1 MKRRVL
7 MSTCFALVAISSC
20 NRNTSGGQHAT
31 VLMRDGTSVS
41 GTVVSNSSGEIQLAG
56 DDKVTRTIP
65 MPQVRSI
72 EYDDTPSA
80 TGAGTTPPSM
90 GAPPTASTPPAAS
103 TPSRPRELQHREH
116 YHPTES
122 AITTRTYELSPG
134 TEISVRNEETIDS
147 GKAVEGQTFPAEV
160 TRDVLDAAGNV
171 VIPRGSNAQ
180 IVIRSASKGG
190 RFRGASDLVMDL
202 PSVSINGRR
211 YELST
216 ADLAQ
221 RGRSGVGVN
230 RRTGEFAGG
239 GAAIGAII
247 GAIAGGGKGAA
258 IGAGS
263 GAGAGA
269 VTQILTKG
277 TIKEP
282 AETILTF
289 KLDSPLRVVEAQQ
302 DRPSFFVVCLLLSQ
316 SASLPD

>member
-1 MKRRVL
+1 MKKRVL
-7 MSTCFALVAISSC
+7 LSIIFLSVILASC
-20 NRNTSGGQHAT
+20 NRNVGSSQHAT
-31 VLMRDGTSVS
+31 VVMRDGTSVS
-41 GTVVSNSSGEIQLAG
+41 GTAISTTGDEIQLAS

-65 MPQVRSI
+65 MAQVRSI
-72 EYDDTPSA
+72 EYD
-80 TGAGTTPPSM
+80 GTPPTVT
-90 GAPPTASTPPAAS
+90 GNTPPPAGPPPAAS
-103 TPSRPRELQHREH
+103 APPPRELQHREH
-116 YHPTES
+116 YHPVES
-122 AITTRTYELSPG
+122 AVTTRTFELAPG

-160 TRDVLDAAGNV
+160 TQDVLDGAGNV

-190 RFRGASDLVMDL
+190 RFRGTSDLVMDL
-202 PSVSINGRR
+202 ASVSIDGRQ

-216 ADLAQ
+216 ADLAE
-221 RGRSGVGVN
+221 RGHSGIGAN
-230 RRTGEFAGG
+230 RRTGEFTGG

-277 TIKEP
+277 TIKVP
-282 AETILTF
+282 VETILTF
-289 KLDSPLRVVEAQQ
+289 RLDQPLRVK
-302 DRPSFFVVCLLLSQ
+302 
-316 SASLPD
+316 ASR